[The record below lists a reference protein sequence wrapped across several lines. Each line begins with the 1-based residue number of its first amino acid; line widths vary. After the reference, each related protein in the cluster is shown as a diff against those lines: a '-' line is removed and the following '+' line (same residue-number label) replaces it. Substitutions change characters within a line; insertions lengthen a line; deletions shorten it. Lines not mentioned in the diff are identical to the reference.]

1 MKYSIAGIS
10 YQNGKVLIGKRI
22 EKGDMGGRWEFP
34 GGKVEEGENYI
45 QALIREFDEEF
56 GVPITVGKEIA
67 VAKFNHHNDERE
79 LHAFFVN
86 MPDKDNFTLSEH
98 TETKRVKL
106 SEIPLLD
113 FVDSD
118 MLIFEQV
125 KNACEK

>member
-10 YQNGKVLIGKRI
+10 YKNGKVLIGKRI

-34 GGKVEEGENYI
+34 GGKVEKGENFT

-56 GVPITVGKEIA
+56 GVPITVGKEIT
-67 VAKFNHHNDERE
+67 VAKFNHHGDERE
-79 LHAFFVN
+79 LHAFFVT
-86 MPDKDNFTLSEH
+86 MPDIDNFKLCEH
-98 TETKRVKL
+98 TETKRVKF
-106 SEIPLLD
+106 SEITKLD

-125 KNACEK
+125 RDVCEK